1 MTMDLQESPSEGLPP
16 ETSGPRMSIQWQS
29 EHGLTDILVNYLTTH
44 PTDCRILFYSEG
56 KKKAALINDAPSNRD
71 KGDVYGAIAHL
82 IFADHIKY
90 RSAYRQ
96 NQKKFSDSV
105 SNCITR

>member
-1 MTMDLQESPSEGLPP
+1 MDLQESPSEGLPP

-29 EHGLTDILVNYLTTH
+29 EHALTDILVNYLTTH

-56 KKKAALINDAPSNRD
+56 KKKAALVNDAPSNRD
-71 KGDVYGAIAHL
+71 KGDVYGAIPHL

-90 RSAYRQ
+90 RSAYHQ

-105 SNCITR
+105 SNRITR

>member
-1 MTMDLQESPSEGLPP
+1 
-16 ETSGPRMSIQWQS
+16 MSIQWQS

-56 KKKAALINDAPSNRD
+56 KKKAALVNDAPSNRD
-71 KGDVYGAIAHL
+71 KGDVYGAISHL
-82 IFADHIKY
+82 IFTDHIKY
-90 RSAYRQ
+90 CSAYRQ

-105 SNCITR
+105 SNRITR